1 MRFEK
6 VVPTSNYYYYMGG
19 ERIDDPAAM
28 AHFRNKGIVQYY
40 TGYHE
45 TEYWSEPDCAEF
57 DRIDFPDKTHCR
69 MLWARGGEDAF
80 DVSREDGMMK
90 LTSNV
95 WQESSF
101 IMYLPEMMR
110 YAAPRC
116 SPSTG
121 YLYSLCY
128 WGRFTSNA
136 VLKCFGRKSAGR
148 LSTPSSICCAQIC
161 LPSFPMLLPRR
172 RSE

>member
-19 ERIDDPAAM
+19 KRIDDPAAM

-69 MLWARGGEDAF
+69 MLWARGG
-80 DVSREDGMMK
+80 VK
-90 LTSNV
+90 
-95 WQESSF
+95 
-101 IMYLPEMMR
+101 MR
-110 YAAPRC
+110 
-116 SPSTG
+116 ST
-121 YLYSLCY
+121 CPAK
-128 WGRFTSNA
+128 T
-136 VLKCFGRKSAGR
+136 
-148 LSTPSSICCAQIC
+148 
-161 LPSFPMLLPRR
+161 
-172 RSE
+172 E